1 MESSHTPGP
10 WIAEGKTVKAIS
22 HGKRFKVAR
31 IDGRQITEQGNEAN
45 ARLVAA
51 APELLAALRNL
62 LSLLNED
69 KDGDYFICQEG
80 AEYIHAAQ
88 ELAQELMA
96 KHT

>member
-1 MESSHTPGP
+1 MTTSHTMGP
-10 WIAEGKTVKAIS
+10 WIADGKTVKAIS

-31 IDGRQITEQGNEAN
+31 VDGPRLTEQGNEAN
-45 ARLVAA
+45 ARLIAA
-51 APELLAALRNL
+51 APDLLAALQNL

-69 KDGDYFICQEG
+69 KDGDYFICKEG
-80 AEYIHAAQ
+80 AVYILAAQ